1 MGHACTRLGCMHV
14 RDWAACMYAI
24 GLHVGATGVRVRV
37 FGVARCVVEGE
48 VKELFPSRRFDA
60 KGDMERMGRV
70 VGERLVDIA
79 AWHVVDVARVDC
91 KLPRR
96 LICEHLQGV
105 SSGPPGGSVTKK

>member
-1 MGHACTRLGCMHV
+1 MGTSSQATGGLTLGRLDAHSLCGNISRQGRGQVWLGCMHV

-70 VGERLVDIA
+70 VGERLVD
-79 AWHVVDVARVDC
+79 
-91 KLPRR
+91 
-96 LICEHLQGV
+96 
-105 SSGPPGGSVTKK
+105 